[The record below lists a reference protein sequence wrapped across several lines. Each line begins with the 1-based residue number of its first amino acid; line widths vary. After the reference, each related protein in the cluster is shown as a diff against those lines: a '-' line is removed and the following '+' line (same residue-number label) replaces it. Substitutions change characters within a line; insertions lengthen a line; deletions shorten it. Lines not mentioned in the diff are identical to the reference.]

1 MSVRDLLKKKPKGVV
16 TVESTAT
23 LARAAELLMDRG
35 IGGLPVIKLPGSSLV
50 GFVSERDIVDAVDRH
65 ESEDVLSESLRA
77 LPVTSVMTK
86 PPPVCRTDDAIRD
99 VMARMTRD
107 RLRHLVVLDEGDEIA
122 GVISV
127 GDLVKDRLEQ
137 LEVEAGVLRDYVAAQ
152 RAKK

>member
-1 MSVRDLLKKKPKGVV
+1 MSVRDLLKKKPRSVV

-23 LARAAELLMDRG
+23 VARAAELLMDRG
-35 IGGLPVIKLPGSSLV
+35 IGGLPVIALPGSSLV

-65 ESEDVLSESLRA
+65 ESEDVLTESIRA

-86 PPPVCRTDDAIRD
+86 PPPVCRTGDELRD

-107 RLRHLVVLDEGDEIA
+107 RLRHLVVLDERDEIA
-122 GVISV
+122 GIISV